1 MIEKKN
7 EFFLGLGL
15 VIGFAVVLIIF
26 FLPIF
31 EGKNGLDCLD
41 SLYNS
46 ISKGSAYYIP
56 KVKGE
61 SDVFK
66 GKSVTVDLKMTS
78 QKQAEQTALLFKGG
92 GAEVS
97 VSGAQ
102 LKVSGDLGKV
112 LQNALS
118 DADAMYRNDG
128 KKVAGKYGYEE
139 KRVLYNWW
147 KAMEEMD
154 KNLKKQKKFKE
165 AKVVSLVEKKA
176 VESSYNYYG
185 VEPQSIGDRWGTVV
199 FSLIFYVVYTL
210 WYGFAILFMF
220 EGWGL
225 KLTH

>member
-15 VIGFAVVLIIF
+15 MIGFAVVLVFF

-31 EGKNGLDCLD
+31 DGKNGLDYLD
-41 SLYNS
+41 NLYNS

-61 SDVFK
+61 SDLFK
-66 GKSVTVDLKMTS
+66 GKSVTVDLKMAS
-78 QKQAEQTALLFKGG
+78 QKQAEQTALLFRGG

-97 VSGAQ
+97 VTAAQ
-102 LKVSGDLGKV
+102 LRVTGDLGRV
-112 LQNALS
+112 LENALA

-128 KKVAGKYGYEE
+128 KAVAGKYGYEE
-139 KRVLYNWW
+139 KRVLYHWW
-147 KAMEEMD
+147 KAFEEMD
-154 KNLKKQKKFKE
+154 KSLKKQKKFKE
-165 AKVVSLVEKKA
+165 AKIVSLVEKKA
-176 VESSYNYYG
+176 IESSYNYYK

-225 KLTH
+225 KLGH